1 MKKLVVVLFFA
12 TLTALSSFAQKTYE
26 LLTPE
31 ETYYQAQDLFAHEKY
46 VAAKAA
52 FEAYITKTN
61 ATAPYRI
68 DAEYYQG
75 LCAMNLFH
83 PDAEFLLTSFV
94 RNHPDS
100 HWKQS
105 VYLELG
111 NFKYKSKNYK
121 QCLEWFNQVE
131 ERQLL
136 SDEQPAFYYKRGYAL
151 FNQKQFKES
160 RVDFAKVKD
169 GSSEYAPGATY
180 YYSYMAYTAQDYQV
194 ALEGFSK
201 LKEDKDFKAVVPY
214 FITQILY
221 LQKKYDELL
230 AYAPALISSEEN
242 VKNNYPNANEEIAH
256 LVGDAYF
263 IQKDYT
269 NALPFLEKYHNS
281 PSAQPSPEDF
291 YQLGFTYYHN
301 GNFEKALKA
310 YSNCTKED
318 NALAQLANYNMGDCY
333 LKLEQKEY
341 ARTAFEAASK
351 QNFNQEI
358 QEDAMF
364 NYAKLAFELSYN
376 PFHEAIS
383 AFEDYLQK
391 YPDSPRHDEAYSFLL
406 NVYLKTRNYERA
418 LESLDK
424 IKVKDIT
431 TKTAYQLVAFN
442 RGVELFQAESFAR
455 ATEFFNKSM
464 QYPQNPGLVAQT
476 KYWLAEMSYK
486 QGNYAKAK
494 EYYQA
499 CIAEPAAFNSEYYG
513 LAQYGLGYTFF
524 KMGLAQKDYENS
536 KAYYA
541 NANSAF
547 RKFVEIKD
555 AESNKIADA
564 YLRIGDCFFVS
575 KAYKQ
580 AIDAYAKGSNGQK
593 DYINYQK
600 ALCYGYEG
608 DQAKKIDLLSGIVN
622 SNTNSRY
629 KTDAA
634 FELGET
640 YIEQEKYKQAKE
652 TFLELL
658 ADDPNT
664 LYARRIWVSLCLVYR
679 EEGNMAKM
687 KEMWNKLYA
696 EYKNDRIILDALAI
710 VQSDLIDDP
719 EFQNQLK
726 NLSVANV
733 SESDIE
739 NTIFSRASSLT
750 FGGDCTNGRPKLEA
764 YLAQYPHS
772 QNEAEA
778 NYLIANCYFTEGNR
792 EKAITYFEKVVELP
806 ASDFTEEALNNAADI
821 RMQQGEF
828 AKAINHLLKIES
840 AARSKNAVAE
850 ARMALLTCYF
860 NLNEMGLAREYA
872 DKVIADAS
880 STAENK
886 ATAYLWRARIKMSE
900 EEFDAA
906 LLDYKEVAKQGG
918 QGAAEAAFQGA
929 FVEYKKGDLV
939 NAEKSVF
946 KVIEK
951 YASFEKWKYESFL
964 LLVDIYIAKPD
975 FYQARKTIDAIVA
988 KVTIPEILARAEEK
1002 RQLIIQLENPAPINR
1017 SLEVQPEN
1025 NDEILNED
1033 TNEE

>member
-1 MKKLVVVLFFA
+1 MKKLVFVLFFA
-12 TLTALSSFAQKTYE
+12 TLTSLSSFAQKTYE

-31 ETYYQAQDLFAHEKY
+31 ETFYQAQDLFAHEKY

-52 FEAYITKTN
+52 FEAYIGKSN

-83 PDAEFLLTSFV
+83 PDAEFLLTTFV

-136 SDEQPAFYYKRGYAL
+136 VDEQPSFYYKRGYAQ

-169 GSSEYAPGATY
+169 GNSEFAPAATY

-214 FITQILY
+214 FISQILY

-263 IQKDYT
+263 IQKDYAH
-269 NALPFLEKYHNS
+269 ALPFLEKYHNS
-281 PSAQPSPEDF
+281 PAAKPSAEDY
-291 YQLGFTYYHN
+291 YQLGFTYYST
-301 GNFEKALKA
+301 GNFQKALDA
-310 YSNCTKED
+310 YSNCTKDD
-318 NALAQLANYNMGDCY
+318 NALSQLANYNMGDCY

-351 QNFNQEI
+351 QTFNQEI
-358 QEDAMF
+358 QEDALF

-376 PFHEAIS
+376 PFHEAIT

-424 IKVKDIT
+424 IKVKDIS
-431 TKTAYQLVAFN
+431 TKSAYQVVAFN
-442 RGVELFQAESFAR
+442 RGVELYQAESFAR
-455 ATEFFNKSM
+455 AADFFNKSL
-464 QYPQNPGLVAQT
+464 QYPQSPTLVAQT
-476 KYWLAEMSYK
+476 KYWLAEMQYK

-494 EYYQA
+494 ELYQA
-499 CIAEPAAFNSEYYG
+499 CIAEPAAFNSDYYG

-524 KMGLAQKDYENS
+524 KMGLAQKDYEDS
-536 KAYYA
+536 KAFYA

-547 RKFVEIKD
+547 RKFVEVKEAD
-555 AESNKIADA
+555 VAKVSDA

-575 KAYKQ
+575 KSYKQ
-580 AIDAYAKGSNGQK
+580 AIEAYGKGSNGQK

-608 DQAKKIDLLSGIVN
+608 DLNKKVELLAGIVN
-622 SNTNSRY
+622 SNSNSRY

-634 FELGET
+634 FELGDT
-640 YIEQEKYKQAKE
+640 YLEQEKYGLAKS

-658 ADDPNT
+658 ADEPNT
-664 LYARRIWVSLCLVYR
+664 LFARRIWVDLCLIYR
-679 EEGNMAKM
+679 EEGNTEKL
-687 KEMWNKLYA
+687 KESWNKLYA
-696 EYKNDRIILDALAI
+696 EYKNDKIILDALAI
-710 VQSDLIDDP
+710 VKPELIDDP

-726 NLSVANV
+726 NLSIANV
-733 SESDIE
+733 SESEIE
-739 NTIFSRASSLT
+739 NDIFNRASALAYS
-750 FGGDCTNGRPKLEA
+750 GDCGKARPKLEA
-764 YLAQYPHS
+764 YLAQYTKPL
-772 QNEAEA
+772 NEAEA
-778 NYLIANCYFTEGNR
+778 NYLIANCYLTDNNR
-792 EKAITYFEKVVELP
+792 EQAIVYFERVLELP
-806 ASDFTEEALNNAADI
+806 TSDFTEEALNNAADI
-821 RMQQGEF
+821 RMEQGEY
-828 AKAINHLLKIES
+828 AKAINHLLNIET

-872 DKVIADAS
+872 DKVISDAS

-906 LLDYKEVAKQGG
+906 LVDYKEVAKQGG

-951 YASFEKWKYESFL
+951 YASFEKWKYEAFL

-975 FYQARKTIDAIVA
+975 FYQARKTLDAITA
-988 KVTIPEILARAEEK
+988 KVTNPDILARAEAK
-1002 RQLIIQLENPAPINR
+1002 RQEIIQLENPAPINK
-1017 SLEVQPEN
+1017 SLEVQPDN
-1025 NDEILNED
+1025 NEEILNED